1 MQDRFKFRVVYYNDV
16 EKKYFIFE
24 PDLISAD
31 GTARAYAYGESGADE
46 YYDTVTLNQCTGLK
60 DKNGRLIYEGDIVK
74 IEYFDFEIKYRIGI
88 IKWEDDGF
96 CITYHKPK
104 DTKVSGCSL
113 VDIVNGDK
121 QEVIG
126 NRYENP
132 ELLDVKMNR
141 EQKERLIEKI
151 EYDIKS
157 DMILQEEKKKI
168 KRSECPY
175 GGIDCAWCCEDCE

>member
-60 DKNGRLIYEGDIVK
+60 DKNGKLIYEGDIIKDLIVPEHPYIVEWFK
-74 IEYFDFEIKYRIGI
+74 GAFKLKSTVSNSYLEFD
-88 IKWEDDGF
+88 
-96 CITYHKPK
+96 T
-104 DTKVSGCSL
+104 TQ
-113 VDIVNGDK
+113 

-126 NRYENP
+126 NIYENP
-132 ELLDVKMNR
+132 ELL
-141 EQKERLIEKI
+141 KEK
-151 EYDIKS
+151 D
-157 DMILQEEKKKI
+157 Q
-168 KRSECPY
+168 
-175 GGIDCAWCCEDCE
+175 